1 MRKNKIE
8 VLAPVGSFDT
18 LQAAIQAGA
27 DAIYF
32 GVEQLNMRAKSINSF
47 TITDIKEVAESCRQH
62 NVKCYLTLNTVMYNH
77 DLQLAGKIISE
88 AKKQGVDAVIASD
101 FAIIELCSQHQ
112 IPLHVS
118 TQANVSNIESINFFS
133 RFSDCIV
140 LARELTLKQVEEL
153 TKEVERKQVKG
164 VSGEPLKIEVF
175 AHGALCMAIS
185 GKCYLSLHSQNAAA
199 NRGAC
204 IQNCRHPYKVIDLE
218 TNEELL
224 VDNEYIMSAKDL
236 CTIDILDQ
244 ILNAGVDVL
253 KIEGRGKSADYVY
266 TVTKCYKEAVHAIK
280 YRAYTQEKIEAWKN
294 ELSSVYNR
302 GFWQGYYLGRNLG
315 EWAGTPG
322 SVATERKI
330 YIGKSSRYYP
340 KIQVSEFLVE
350 TGSLKE
356 GDTVMIIGPKTGYVK
371 AHLKEMKVNGTKN
384 ELAQRG
390 DKVTFSFGTKVCS
403 SDKLY
408 KVVEAANV

>member
-27 DAIYF
+27 DAVYF
-32 GVEQLNMRAKSINSF
+32 GVEQLNMRAKSVNSF
-47 TITDIKEVAESCRQH
+47 LVTDIKDIAATCHNQ

-77 DLQLAGKIISE
+77 DLQLASRILKE
-88 AKKQGVDAVIASD
+88 AQKQGVDAVIASD
-101 FAIIELCSQHQ
+101 FAIIQLCNELAF
-112 IPLHVS
+112 PLHIS
-118 TQANVSNIESINFFS
+118 TQANVSNIASINFFS
-133 RFSDCIV
+133 RYADVIV

-153 TKEVERKQVKG
+153 TKEVERKKIKG
-164 VSGEPLKIEVF
+164 VSGNPLKIEVF

-204 IQNCRHPYKVIDLE
+204 IQSCRHPYKVTDLE
-218 TNEELL
+218 TNEELV
-224 VDNEYIMSAKDL
+224 VDNEYIMSSKDL
-236 CTIDILDQ
+236 CTIDILDEL
-244 ILNAGVDVL
+244 LNAGVDVL

-266 TVTKCYKEAVHAIK
+266 TTTKCYKEAVTAIQQ
-280 YRAYTQEKIEAWKN
+280 RSYTANKINAWKK
-294 ELSSVYNR
+294 ELAAVYNR
-302 GFWQGYYLGRNLG
+302 GFWEGYYLGRKLG
-315 EWAGTPG
+315 EWSPTPG
-322 SVATERKI
+322 SAATERKI

-340 KIQVSEFLVE
+340 KIQVSEFLIE

-356 GDTVMIIGPKTGYVK
+356 GDTVMVIGPKTGFIK
-371 AHLKEMKVNGTKN
+371 AELKEMKVNGAKGTMA
-384 ELAQRG
+384 ERG
-390 DKVTFSFGTKVCS
+390 DKVTFPFGIKVCS

-408 KVVEAANV
+408 KVVEAVNV